1 MRRGNELGEQIIVKR
16 RTKRGHEVLHSGA
29 WKVAFADFTLAM
41 MALFMVLWIIQPQAD
56 EERMALKGDGYET
69 VFDGGAGIFD
79 GLSAVPLEN
88 PVAGQAAQ
96 DQQAAEPWQEP
107 VLSRIEPTQPENS
120 APRETAHYDTEA
132 DLQALARLMNQLAAR
147 TDAMANI
154 EVQVVPQGLRIL
166 IKDDARRFMFER
178 GSATINP
185 HFRTL
190 LVALAQELGKIDN
203 KLIISG
209 HTDAT
214 PYRGKREYDNWNLSG
229 ERALQARGVMVAAGL
244 SAKGVLQVSAQA
256 DVMPLRP
263 DEPLSGLNRRIEL
276 LLLTHQAE
284 ALYRQLFAQGHVSYA
299 PSRVEYIE
307 ADDKR
312 GVN

>member
-1 MRRGNELGEQIIVKR
+1 MRRDNELGEQIIVKR

-69 VFDGGAGIFD
+69 LFDGGAGIFD

-96 DQQAAEPWQEP
+96 DQEADAPWQEP
-107 VLSRIEPTQPENS
+107 VLSRIEPAQPENS

-244 SAKGVLQVSAQA
+244 PAKGVLQVSAQA

-307 ADDKR
+307 AGGKR
-312 GVN
+312 AVN

>member
-69 VFDGGAGIFD
+69 LFDGGAGNFD

-244 SAKGVLQVSAQA
+244 PAKGVLQVSAQA

-307 ADDKR
+307 AGGKR
-312 GVN
+312 AEN

>member
-1 MRRGNELGEQIIVKR
+1 MAAPKRGRNEPPPTPIIVKKI
-16 RTKRGHEVLHSGA
+16 TVVAGGHHGGA

-69 VFDGGAGIFD
+69 LFDGGAGIFD

-96 DQQAAEPWQEP
+96 DQEADAPWQEP
-107 VLSRIEPTQPENS
+107 VLSRIEPAQPENS

-214 PYRGKREYDNWNLSG
+214 PYRGKRDYDNWNLSG
-229 ERALQARGVMVAAGL
+229 ERALQARVDGSNHHGGIQIVSRSGINGVDID
-244 SAKGVLQVSAQA
+244 LQ
-256 DVMPLRP
+256 RRH
-263 DEPLSGLNRRIEL
+263 LNRAGRGCS
-276 LLLTHQAE
+276 E
-284 ALYRQLFAQGHVSYA
+284 AGQIGDRHS
-299 PSRVEYIE
+299 P
-307 ADDKR
+307 
-312 GVN
+312 